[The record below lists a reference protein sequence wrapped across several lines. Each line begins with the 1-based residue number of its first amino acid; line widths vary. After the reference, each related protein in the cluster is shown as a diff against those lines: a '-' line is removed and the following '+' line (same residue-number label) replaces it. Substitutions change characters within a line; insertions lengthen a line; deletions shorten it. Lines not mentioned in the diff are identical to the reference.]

1 MREPNNKV
9 YYRSLIESYL
19 HDYPATNILKFNDD
33 FNQLLTRLPLYVE
46 DFPIEGE
53 IPSLRYNLDKD
64 GTLNVQPKNSLQYIN
79 VTINIT
85 PNEN

>member
-19 HDYPATNILKFNDD
+19 HNYPDIDTLKFNDD

-53 IPSLRYNLDKD
+53 IPSLRYKLNKD
-64 GTLNVQPKNSLQYIN
+64 GTLNVQPKRSLEFININ
-79 VTINIT
+79 VSIT

>member
-19 HDYPATNILKFNDD
+19 HDYPDIDTLKFNAD
-33 FNQLLTRLPLYVE
+33 FNQLLIKLPLYVE

-53 IPSLRYNLDKD
+53 IPSLRYKLNKD
-64 GTLNVQPKNSLQYIN
+64 GTLSVQPKRSLEFININ
-79 VTINIT
+79 VSIT

>member
-33 FNQLLTRLPLYVE
+33 FNELLTRLPLYVE
-46 DFPIEGE
+46 DFPIEGD
-53 IPSLRYNLDKD
+53 IPSLRYKLDKD
-64 GTLNVQPKNSLQYIN
+64 STLSIQPKRSLEFIN
-79 VTINIT
+79 INIT
-85 PNEN
+85 PNEK

>member
-19 HDYPATNILKFNDD
+19 HDYPDIDTLKFNAD
-33 FNQLLTRLPLYVE
+33 FNQLLIKLPLYVE

-53 IPSLRYNLDKD
+53 IPNLRYNLDKD

-79 VTINIT
+79 LTINT
-85 PNEN
+85 TTCTN